1 MTIHKVLF
9 GTLLTLLTLAC
20 EGPQGSPGTEAQV
33 VEVEGVNFNFNG
45 LENTFNTRLTY
56 RNITDFEFIA
66 SDAVLVYR
74 FEGTE
79 FLNDGSPI
87 DVWSPLPQNIFFDEG
102 DILQYVFT
110 HTSIDLDLFI
120 EGNFDLSTLSRDF
133 TDNQIFRIVFVP
145 GILTDIVRIDSSNL
159 NNVMSTLGIEEQ
171 HVKRLEKN

>member
-1 MTIHKVLF
+1 MTIRKVLF
-9 GTLLTLLTLAC
+9 GSLLALLTLAC
-20 EGPQGSPGTEAQV
+20 EGPQGPPGIEAQV
-33 VEVEGVNFNFNG
+33 VEVEGVNFNFNSQD
-45 LENTFNTRLTY
+45 NTFSTRLTY
-56 RNITDFEFIA
+56 RNLTDFAVIP

-74 FEGTE
+74 FEGRD

-87 DVWSPLPQNIFFDEG
+87 DIWSPLPQNIFFDGGE
-102 DILQYVFT
+102 ILQYVFT

-171 HVKRLEKN
+171 HVKRLESR